1 MLWSPTSYALTMGA
15 MIATSHGHANF
26 AGLGR
31 AYRAITVLQQG
42 CDNVVLPAEL
52 PSCQLIMAVAS
63 ACKFLP

>member
-1 MLWSPTSYALTMGA
+1 MDTPILRASA
-15 MIATSHGHANF
+15 
-26 AGLGR
+26 R

-42 CDNVVLPAEL
+42 CDNIVLPAEL